1 MQSFKSGLFM
11 PLLKFE
17 KMLKTNNIYFFDST
31 EFTEIVQYYFDTGKH
46 SFAKK
51 ALRLGLDQHP
61 SSVNLKLL
69 KAELLVFEN
78 KISEATHILDQI
90 EVIEPCNG
98 EVFFQKALILSKTNK
113 HKEAIKTLK
122 SALPFS
128 EDPIEIWSMIGME
141 YLYLDDFENAK
152 LNFKKCIEIDSE
164 DYSSLFNLIY
174 CLEMQDNYAEAILFL
189 NSYID
194 KNPYSEV
201 AWHQLGIQY
210 FELGMFK
217 EALTAFD
224 YSVVIDDFFIGG
236 YLEKA
241 KTLEQLNRYEEA
253 IENYLITT
261 KLDDPTSFVYVRIG
275 KCFEQLQAQETAIK
289 YYKKAVDEDPL
300 SEKGWILLT
309 DAYYKNK
316 NYKKALYY
324 IQKAIEIDD
333 TNVLYRKRSAE
344 INIKLKKHKESV
356 TEFLKC
362 LELGYIE
369 IEIYITLVDVLIL
382 LKEYNKALNIL
393 IKAKRIYRKFAEI
406 EYRLSGLFLNLNKE
420 EYGLEHLKKGLGIDF
435 KSHLIMKKL
444 FPKIYKNEKVKKT
457 INCYYKTNKKHPK
470 NLNCN

>member
-1 MQSFKSGLFM
+1 MLSFKSGLFM

-17 KMLKTNNIYFFDST
+17 KMLKTNNIFFFDST

-61 SSVNLKLL
+61 SSVDLKLL

-78 KISEATHILDQI
+78 KIIEATHILDQLEI
-90 EVIEPCNG
+90 IEPCNE
-98 EVFFQKALILSKTNK
+98 EVFFQRALILSKVNK

-122 SALPFS
+122 TALEFA
-128 EDPIEIWSMIGME
+128 EDPLEIWSMIGME

-152 LNFKKCIEIDSE
+152 LNFAKCIEIDYQ
-164 DYSSLFNLIY
+164 DYPSLFNLIY
-174 CLEMQDNYAEAILFL
+174 CLEMQNNYEEAILFL

-236 YLEKA
+236 YIEKA

-253 IENYLITT
+253 IENYIITT

-275 KCFEQLQAQETAIK
+275 KCFEKLQAQETAIT
-289 YYKKAVDEDPL
+289 YYQKAVNEDPL
-300 SEKGWILLT
+300 SDKGWISLT
-309 DAYYKNK
+309 NAYYKNK
-316 NYKKALYY
+316 NYKKALHY
-324 IQKAIEIDD
+324 IKKAIEIDD
-333 TNVLYRKRSAE
+333 MNALYRKRSAE
-344 INIKLKKHKESV
+344 INIKLKNYKESV

-362 LELGYIE
+362 LELGYVE
-369 IEIYITLVDVLIL
+369 IDVYIALVDILIL
-382 LKEYNKALNIL
+382 LKEHNKALNIL

-406 EYRLSGLFLNLNKE
+406 EYRLSGLFLKLNKE
-420 EYGLEHLKKGLGIDF
+420 EYGLGHLKKGLDIDF

-444 FPKIYKNEKVKKT
+444 FPKIYQDQKVKKT
-457 INCYYKTNKKHPK
+457 INCYYKTSKTN
-470 NLNCN
+470 